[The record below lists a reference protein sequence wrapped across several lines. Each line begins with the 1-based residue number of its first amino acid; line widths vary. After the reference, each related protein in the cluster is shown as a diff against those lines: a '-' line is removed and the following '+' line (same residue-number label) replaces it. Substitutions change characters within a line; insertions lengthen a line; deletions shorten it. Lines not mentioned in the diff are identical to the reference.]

1 VLTSQW
7 LFCLI
12 VPPQINLNII
22 MLNRAAIL
30 LKLKQAAVDWIN
42 AADPMENPG
51 YSLKSANE
59 DRTVYLV
66 SDEVAEDP
74 VSLTHWLR
82 LNWEVLF
89 EAELEA
95 WYVDKSLWVQER
107 SFEMFQ
113 EWFEVECHSMITDTG
128 DTPIEDDGY

>member
-1 VLTSQW
+1 
-7 LFCLI
+7 
-12 VPPQINLNII
+12 

-42 AADPMENPG
+42 EADPLENPG
-51 YSLKSANE
+51 ITLESANE

-66 SDEVAEDP
+66 SDEVADDP
-74 VSLTHWLR
+74 VNVMHWLR

-89 EAELEA
+89 EAELTA
-95 WYVDKSLWVQER
+95 WYIDESLWVHDR
-107 SFEMFQ
+107 NFELFQ
-113 EWFEVECHSMITDTG
+113 EWFELECHSVITDTV